1 MIVDGK
7 EIGIFLTES
16 GDIHAINNIC
26 PHKQGPLSEGT
37 VSGDYVYCPLHDQKV
52 DLRSGE
58 VQNLILDVLKHIKL
72 KSSMETFMYVCR

>member
-1 MIVDGK
+1 MLHPLNFKDFSSFFIYGK

-37 VSGDYVYCPLHDQKV
+37 VSHKRLH
-52 DLRSGE
+52 R
-58 VQNLILDVLKHIKL
+58 
-72 KSSMETFMYVCR
+72 